1 MELEHAIDKITNEN
15 IEQAKCIKTLINRTD
30 IINDE
35 LIAFEAESE
44 TKISSLQD
52 DLENIAMQSNSND
65 TILQETIMD
74 IQTGLSEELEVISE
88 KTDSLQTLINPLG
101 KIIEYIVHFKLT
113 LNAIK

>member
-15 IEQAKCIKTLINRTD
+15 IEQATFIKKLINLTD

-35 LIAFEAESE
+35 LIALEAESE
-44 TKISSLQD
+44 TKISSLQN

-74 IQTGLSEELEVISE
+74 IQTGLSEKLEVISK
-88 KTDSLQTLINPLG
+88 KTDSLQTLINLLG
-101 KIIEYIVHFKLT
+101 KIIE
-113 LNAIK
+113 

>member
-15 IEQAKCIKTLINRTD
+15 IEQAKFIKKLINLTD

-35 LIAFEAESE
+35 LIALEAESE
-44 TKISSLQD
+44 TKISSLQN

-74 IQTGLSEELEVISE
+74 IQTGLSEKLEVISK
-88 KTDSLQTLINPLG
+88 KTDSLQTLINLLG
-101 KIIEYIVHFKLT
+101 KIIE
-113 LNAIK
+113 

>member
-15 IEQAKCIKTLINRTD
+15 IEQAKFIKKLINRTD

-35 LIAFEAESE
+35 LIALEAESE
-44 TKISSLQD
+44 TKISSLQN

-74 IQTGLSEELEVISE
+74 IQTGLSEKLEVISK
-88 KTDSLQTLINPLG
+88 KTDSLQTLISLLG
-101 KIIEYIVHFKLT
+101 KIIEYI
-113 LNAIK
+113 I